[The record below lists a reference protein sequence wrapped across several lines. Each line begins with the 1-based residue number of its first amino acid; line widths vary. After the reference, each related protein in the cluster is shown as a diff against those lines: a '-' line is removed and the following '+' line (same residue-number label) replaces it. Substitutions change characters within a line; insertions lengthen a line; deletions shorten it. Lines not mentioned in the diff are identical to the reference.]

1 MYHLPTEHNATL
13 TVRQGLEISKP
24 APALHDPAAV
34 VALKNLKDKVQTELQ
49 KYRSSGTR
57 PRSRRHT
64 HDSDFARL
72 ARHLCGKTVGLI
84 LGGGGARGFSHVVR
98 LIAPTIILAF

>member
-1 MYHLPTEHNATL
+1 
-13 TVRQGLEISKP
+13 V
-24 APALHDPAAV
+24 AV

-49 KYRSSGTR
+49 KYRLSRST

-72 ARHLCGKTVGLI
+72 ARHLCGKTVGLV
-84 LGGGGARGFSHVVR
+84 LGGGGARGFAHVVR
-98 LIAPTIILAF
+98 PHFSDNNIAFLTGSRGSFVPWKKMVSQ